1 MAYKTAGISELNKTK
16 VSKKD
21 VVSYLESLDVAN
33 NQVLKVL
40 QKEPALPGYKKL
52 PWVKES
58 LVDKAI
64 TTKLKSNKILTLS
77 ETLRL
82 KEILNLALN
91 KLRKGHNLKVVPRM
105 TKGLQNYID
114 KL

>member
-1 MAYKTAGISELNKTK
+1 VNNPASISALNKTK

-21 VVSYLESLDVAN
+21 IISYLESLDIAN

-58 LVDKAI
+58 KIDKRI
-64 TTKLKSNKILTLS
+64 TIKLKSNKILTLT

-91 KLRKGHNLKVVPRM
+91 KLRRGHNVKVFPQT
-105 TKGLQNYID
+105 TKGLQTYID